1 MPPVANL
8 GGPKSSADLRWIGK
22 HTNQVERQARITAHL
37 YVAENGGEKSLW
49 GKGREALTRR
59 GFNLD

>member
-8 GGPKSSADLRWIGK
+8 GGPKSSADWRWIGK
-22 HTNQVERQARITAHL
+22 HTNGVIRQARITAHL
-37 YVAENGGEKSLW
+37 YVAENGGKKGSFM
-49 GKGREALTRR
+49 GREALTRR